1 MIYPGL
7 GPMLNPMLP
16 FNLPVSRQWPI
27 NTQMWHAQ
35 DELGRASFGYAYPGQ
50 AAANYRDAAGNMI
63 GSWSYINPNGKLVAT
78 SYVAD
83 HRGFHVQSNDLPVAP
98 VDNWVAPVAPVAP
111 AVVAPTPTI
120 KDVSS
125 EIKPAITTPIKT
137 PEPVTKDPAAV
148 IIADDWQCLQA
159 RRKRQTDQVAY
170 MVASKESNENA
181 YPFMVALVTY
191 DADLTVSAHACG
203 ASLISST
210 KLLTAAHCIT
220 KNESKIYEPDNYYA
234 HLGMHFRTA
243 KYTDAKAIRK
253 IVAYKIHEN
262 YDPSTKAND
271 MAILTLESPVEFT
284 ETISPVCLPQ
294 KCMDVKF
301 TGRSV
306 TAMGWGLTKENG
318 TVSDYL
324 RSASFNVIS
333 KAKCSKHY
341 DDLTDHMF
349 CTYKEGQDTC
359 QGDSGGPLVTD
370 HGSDGLNCRFV
381 QVGVVS
387 YGNGCARKGVPG
399 VYMKV
404 TSFVP
409 WIQRNLDLL
418 QLID

>member
-1 MIYPGL
+1 MLVLSAVAITLAQYSSHPGS
-7 GPMLNPMLP
+7 NPMLP
-16 FNLPVSRQWPI
+16 FNPPVSQQGAV

-181 YPFMVALVTY
+181 YPFMVSFWPLKMIEKRIPK
-191 DADLTVSAHACG
+191 SNC
-203 ASLISST
+203 
-210 KLLTAAHCIT
+210 
-220 KNESKIYEPDNYYA
+220 
-234 HLGMHFRTA
+234 
-243 KYTDAKAIRK
+243 
-253 IVAYKIHEN
+253 
-262 YDPSTKAND
+262 
-271 MAILTLESPVEFT
+271 LTLRMHVSGIMPSQFKNR
-284 ETISPVCLPQ
+284 LPWSRTMQ
-294 KCMDVKF
+294 I
-301 TGRSV
+301 
-306 TAMGWGLTKENG
+306 L
-318 TVSDYL
+318 
-324 RSASFNVIS
+324 
-333 KAKCSKHY
+333 
-341 DDLTDHMF
+341 
-349 CTYKEGQDTC
+349 Q
-359 QGDSGGPLVTD
+359 
-370 HGSDGLNCRFV
+370 CRRTL
-381 QVGVVS
+381 
-387 YGNGCARKGVPG
+387 AEH
-399 VYMKV
+399 
-404 TSFVP
+404 
-409 WIQRNLDLL
+409 L
-418 QLID
+418 